1 MHCPLPHLAI
11 MPAKVHIIH
20 TFYKFSNHMVYI
32 KNISFSDVFPKT
44 VKRLLHSDTL
54 SQIFIS
60 LPHVSLTNF
69 TQQKEMPPSQ
79 SHCLSGNSFKK
90 KRRNEEGGGKGK
102 MKKRRSWRGKRRTR
116 REK

>member
-1 MHCPLPHLAI
+1 
-11 MPAKVHIIH
+11 
-20 TFYKFSNHMVYI
+20 MVYI

-90 KRRNEEGGGKGK
+90 KRR
-102 MKKRRSWRGKRRTR
+102 RRRTR
-116 REK
+116 KDAGKKVGGRGK